1 MRILTVPVKALAHGK
16 SRLAPALA
24 PLERAALSLAML
36 EDVLDPAQAQPGW
49 DVWVVS
55 PDDAV
60 LEIAARRGVRAIAD
74 HGDTLLRAVHRV
86 DDEAT
91 ERGADALAVVLG
103 DLPLLTSDAL
113 SAALRTVGP
122 VVLARSKD
130 GAGTNLLLRRPPRA
144 IRPRFGA
151 NSFAAHREEAEGKG
165 LPIAVVDAPELAFD
179 LDAPDDIL
187 RLLERS
193 GTGRTLAVC
202 TELELGPRLR
212 VGT

>member
-1 MRILTVPVKALAHGK
+1 MNPQISRRTVLRA
-16 SRLAPALA
+16 APAAGLA
-24 PLERAALSLAML
+24 GILSGCASTTA
-36 EDVLDPAQAQPGW
+36 PAGQAT
-49 DVWVVS
+49 S
-55 PDDAV
+55 
-60 LEIAARRGVRAIAD
+60 LY
-74 HGDTLLRAVHRV
+74 RV

-144 IRPRFGA
+144 IRPRFGT
-151 NSFAAHREEAEGKG
+151 NSFAAHREEAAGKG
-165 LPIAVVDAPELAFD
+165 LPVAVVDAPELAFD

-187 RLLERS
+187 SLLERS